1 MAEKAFAADVALS
14 AALAEF
20 QKDPP
25 AGSIFDE
32 ARRAASYGFS
42 WFARPSGRCLASGFV
57 EVCLRHA
64 AGAEISAE
72 GKSVTD
78 LLSGLLGHPLAQ
90 GLAVAAAA
98 QAAESELRVAAAA
111 QAAEPEQ
118 DHVDLDRAA
127 AASLGSGRVAMVVAD
142 LAPVEAPAESLAA
155 ATGGTV
161 VVDGDESEQV
171 RLAAPLTDQQKA
183 VAVNMISSL
192 STVDR
197 RAFTIA
203 FRDAFKVPREE
214 KTIAPLITQVRHLE
228 FCDRWSIE
236 AAGGVAP

>member
-1 MAEKAFAADVALS
+1 
-14 AALAEF
+14 
-20 QKDPP
+20 
-25 AGSIFDE
+25 
-32 ARRAASYGFS
+32 
-42 WFARPSGRCLASGFV
+42 
-57 EVCLRHA
+57 
-64 AGAEISAE
+64 
-72 GKSVTD
+72 
-78 LLSGLLGHPLAQ
+78 
-90 GLAVAAAA
+90 
-98 QAAESELRVAAAA
+98 VAAAA

-118 DHVDLDRAA
+118 DHVNLARAA
-127 AASLGSGRVAMVVAD
+127 AASSDSGRVAMFLAE

-161 VVDGDESEQV
+161 VVDGDESEQM

-192 STVDR
+192 SAGDR

-203 FRDAFKVPREE
+203 FRDAFKVPREH

-236 AAGGVAP
+236 AVGGVAP